1 LEKEDKQVGCM
12 VTLLERKLVD
22 GAKVNCTLQTKASHL
37 FHIFV
42 TSLIPN
48 ENALKQILEKA

>member
-12 VTLLERKLVD
+12 VTLLERKSVD

-48 ENALKQILEKA
+48 ENALKQIL

>member
-1 LEKEDKQVGCM
+1 M
-12 VTLLERKLVD
+12 VTLLEIELVD

-37 FHIFV
+37 FQFFV

-48 ENALKQILEKA
+48 ENALKLNITKSFN